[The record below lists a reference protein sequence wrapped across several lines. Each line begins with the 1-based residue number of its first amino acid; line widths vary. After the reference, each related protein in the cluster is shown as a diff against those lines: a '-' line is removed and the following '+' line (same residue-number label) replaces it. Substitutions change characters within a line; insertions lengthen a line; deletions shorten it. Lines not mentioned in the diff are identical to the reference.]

1 MKIKE
6 GFVRKTIAGSE
17 VILAVGDAAEKFNGT
32 ITLNGSGK
40 LLWTALEQG
49 TDADSLVKL
58 ILSRYQIDEATAK
71 ADVEKFLATLR
82 KYSILDE

>member
-58 ILSRYQIDEATAK
+58 ILDRYQIDETTAK

>member
-17 VILAVGDAAEKFNGT
+17 VVLAVGEAAEKFNGT

-40 LLWTALEQG
+40 LLWTALEKG
-49 TDADSLVKL
+49 TDTDTLVNL
-58 ILSRYQIDEATAK
+58 ILDSYQIDEATAR
-71 ADVEKFLATLR
+71 ADVEKFLASLR
-82 KYSILDE
+82 RYSILDE